1 MTMQYGLLNVLKDL
15 SMSKQKADGNLSVGF
30 LLVSSAKSKP
40 PVLPG
45 EIKSFSKNRTGELN
59 ASRRI
64 GEKITSK
71 YNRNGLAAVLLKYR
85 RLKT

>member
-1 MTMQYGLLNVLKDL
+1 MQAG
-15 SMSKQKADGNLSVGF
+15 
-30 LLVSSAKSKP
+30 
-40 PVLPG
+40 
-45 EIKSFSKNRTGELN
+45 
-59 ASRRI
+59 RI